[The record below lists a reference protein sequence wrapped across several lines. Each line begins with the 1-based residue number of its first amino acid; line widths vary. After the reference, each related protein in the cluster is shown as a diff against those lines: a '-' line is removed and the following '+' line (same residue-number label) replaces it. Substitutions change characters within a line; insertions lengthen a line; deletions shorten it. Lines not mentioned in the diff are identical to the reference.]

1 MENKLLNYIN
11 DPEKDIANFELGLE
25 YYKIGQ
31 YGTSLSYF
39 LRAAELTHNPLIAY
53 NSLLLNANGVRKQ
66 SRRQHLVKNQLLHA
80 ISTMP
85 ERPEAYYLLGRYYLE
100 TKQYHESYTIS
111 EIGLKRAN
119 LTPPTLLYNVEYP
132 GEYGFIFNK
141 AISAWNTSRHKEARN
156 LLQDLVNRYYPLM
169 EPYYQQT
176 VEHYIT
182 SLGSGPE
189 SQAFLYYNKSFYDKL
204 RCKFAGADNIQRN
217 YSQVYQDMFILSMLG
232 GKQNG
237 TFLEVGGADPIKGNN
252 TYLLEKEFGW
262 KGISIE
268 FNPEFGQKYK
278 AVRPTKVLIEDALSI
293 DYKDLLKNTFGY
305 TDIDYLQLDIE
316 PSRNTY
322 ELLLK
327 IPFEEYRFAVITYEH
342 DHYVDVTKTYRDKSR
357 KYLREKGYQMVVN
370 DISPDGISTFE
381 DWWVHPDLIDPNTL
395 NMMMDLS
402 STIKKVDQYMLN
414 K

>member
-1 MENKLLNYIN
+1 MENKLYNYIN
-11 DPEKDIANFELGLE
+11 DPEKDITNFKLGLE
-25 YYKIGQ
+25 YYKQEQ
-31 YGTSLSYF
+31 YGAALSFF

-53 NSLLLNANGVRKQ
+53 NSLLLNSNGVRKQ
-66 SRRQHLVKNQLLHA
+66 TKRNNLVKNQLQHA
-80 ISTMP
+80 INTMP

-100 TKQYHESYTIS
+100 TSQFYDSYTIS
-111 EIGLKRAN
+111 EIGLKRSN
-119 LTPPTLLYNVEYP
+119 LTPPPLLYDVEYP

-141 AISAWNTSRHKEARN
+141 AISAWNTSRHKEART

-169 EPYYQQT
+169 ESYFQNTTEQ
-176 VEHYIT
+176 YIT

-189 SQAFLYYNKSFYDKL
+189 SQAFLYYHKSFYPKL
-204 RCKFAGADNIQRN
+204 RCKFAGAENIERS
-217 YSQVYQDMFILSMLG
+217 YSQVYQDMFILSMTG
-232 GKQNG
+232 GKRGG
-237 TFLEVGGADPIKGNN
+237 TFLEIGGADPIKGNN

-262 KGISIE
+262 EGISIE
-268 FNPEFGQKYK
+268 YKSEFGENYK
-278 AVRPTKVLIEDALSI
+278 KIRPTKVLIEDALTI
-293 DYKDLLKNTFGY
+293 DYNKLLSETFAY

-327 IPFEEYRFAVITYEH
+327 IPFDKYRFGVITYEH

-381 DWWVHPDLIDPNTL
+381 DWWIHPDLIDPSILEIMT
-395 NMMMDLS
+395 DLS
-402 STIKKVDQYMLN
+402 STIKKADQYILN
-414 K
+414 Q

>member
-11 DPEKDIANFELGLE
+11 DPEKDTVNFELGLE

-39 LRAAELTHNPLIAY
+39 LRAAELTHNSLIAY

-189 SQAFLYYNKSFYDKL
+189 S
-204 RCKFAGADNIQRN
+204 
-217 YSQVYQDMFILSMLG
+217 
-232 GKQNG
+232 
-237 TFLEVGGADPIKGNN
+237 
-252 TYLLEKEFGW
+252 
-262 KGISIE
+262 
-268 FNPEFGQKYK
+268 
-278 AVRPTKVLIEDALSI
+278 
-293 DYKDLLKNTFGY
+293 
-305 TDIDYLQLDIE
+305 
-316 PSRNTY
+316 
-322 ELLLK
+322 
-327 IPFEEYRFAVITYEH
+327 
-342 DHYVDVTKTYRDKSR
+342 
-357 KYLREKGYQMVVN
+357 
-370 DISPDGISTFE
+370 
-381 DWWVHPDLIDPNTL
+381 
-395 NMMMDLS
+395 
-402 STIKKVDQYMLN
+402 
-414 K
+414 